1 MGLTRSYQS
10 RGGTCVECTCKSD
23 LLSSLVS
30 KIYTKLVL
38 IFIISRYWLSSRL
51 NSTSCATPST
61 SPLLRSRG
69 LPYMIFFVHSR
80 FCGSWQTFIYFI
92 SRWLGIVGPSNSL
105 SPTKFNSLPPTRS
118 YKSRAQLDC
127 HEFEV
132 RILLDLDNSC
142 TFGSSSVCLRNWLN
156 LHTLCFTPVSLL
168 LPNMV

>member
-38 IFIISRYWLSSRL
+38 IFIISRYWLKL
-51 NSTSCATPST
+51 KVKLHFLHNPST

-105 SPTKFNSLPPTRS
+105 SPTKFNSLSPTRS

-132 RILLDLDNSC
+132 RILLDLGNSC
-142 TFGSSSVCLRNWLN
+142 TFGPSSVCLRNWLN
-156 LHTLCFTPVSLL
+156 LHTLCFTPIS
-168 LPNMV
+168 PPT